1 MKGLEE
7 TQKKRMFGWSV
18 AYIVLLLTI
27 FLPPLSLITAAL
39 LMVPV
44 LVMYVKLDIKRF
56 LAHYAI
62 CLAIVYLITSLLL
75 AGWLGALL
83 VSISLFFLPPVIQMG
98 NLYKKSAAARSVL
111 TVGTVTLLGQLLLT
125 LIVTQMFGLNPAG
138 KLKQFMMDS
147 VKTLPAELQSMMG
160 VDPDTLVHMMVLML
174 PLYMIGFSLFY
185 VVVSHVLARKAL
197 VRSGESI
204 PAFKPI
210 KDWMLSKSFVWF
222 YLIALIMEMFVSD
235 TKSMS
240 YTVLLNLLPLLTFL
254 FSVQAISFLF
264 YVAHVKHWN
273 RTLPIVGILLLLFFP
288 PVSFLF
294 SLLGV
299 FDVAFPI
306 RDRIMTRK

>member
-7 TQKKRMFGWSV
+7 PQKKRMFGWSV
-18 AYIVLLLTI
+18 AYIALLLTI

-39 LMVPV
+39 VMVPV
-44 LVMYVKLDIKRF
+44 LVMYVKLGTKHF

-62 CLAIVYLITSLLL
+62 CLAVVYLITSLLL
-75 AGWLGALL
+75 VGWLGALL

-111 TVGTVTLLGQLLLT
+111 TVGTVTLLAQLLLT
-125 LIVTQMFGLNPAG
+125 LIVTQMLGLNPVG

-147 VKTLPAELQSMMG
+147 VKTLPMELQSMMG

-185 VVVSHVLARKAL
+185 VVVSHFLVRKVL

-210 KDWMLSKSFVWF
+210 KDWMLPKSFVWF

-254 FSVQAISFLF
+254 FSIQAISFLF
-264 YVAHVKHWN
+264 YVAHVKRWN
-273 RTLPIVGILLLLFFP
+273 RTLPIIGILLLLFFP

>member
-1 MKGLEE
+1 MEE
-7 TQKKRMFGWSV
+7 SQKKRMLGWSI
-18 AYIVLLLTI
+18 AYIILLLTI
-27 FLPPLSLITAAL
+27 FLPPLNLITAAL

-44 LVMYVKLDIKRF
+44 LVMYVKLGTKRF
-56 LAHYAI
+56 LVHYGV

-98 NLYKKSAAARSVL
+98 NLYKKSAPARTVL
-111 TVGTVTLLGQLLLT
+111 TVGAVTLLAQLLLT
-125 LIVTQMFGLNPAG
+125 LVMTQMFGLNPVG
-138 KLKQFMMDS
+138 RLKQFMVDS

-185 VVVSHVLARKAL
+185 VVVSHTLARRLL

-204 PAFKPI
+204 PAFKPV
-210 KDWMLSKSFVWF
+210 KDWMLPKSFVWF
-222 YLIALIMEMFVSD
+222 YLIALVMEMFVSD

-240 YTVLLNLLPLLTFL
+240 YTVLLNLLPLLTFV
-254 FSVQAISFLF
+254 FSIQAISFLF
-264 YVAHVKHWN
+264 YVAHVKRWN
-273 RTLPIVGILLLLFFP
+273 RTLPIVGILLLLVFP
-288 PVSFLF
+288 PASFMF
-294 SLLGV
+294 SLLGI

-306 RDRIMTRK
+306 RDRLTRK